1 MSKDKGYIID
11 ITAIRKQNKEI
22 DESPAANVIRNA
34 IIANG
39 IETVAFN
46 NTSRIGLQNNFS
58 NEIKSGKITSQEKS
72 GRCWMFAGLN
82 LFRRKTADALNVD
95 DFEFSQNYPM
105 FFDKLEKANY
115 FLEAILKTLDEEIYS
130 RILMWLLQD
139 PLQDGGQ
146 WDMFVNLVNKY
157 GAIPK
162 SVMPETYHSSNS
174 AVMNQLLTSQLRV
187 WASELREAYSKGTEI
202 TKLRDRKQ
210 ELLFEFYRILSY
222 FLGEPPDFFSYDYRD
237 KNEQR
242 QSTNRITPVE
252 FYKKY
257 VDIKLEDYISLIH
270 APTPDK
276 PFGRTYTVKFLGN
289 VFEGK
294 KVLYL
299 NTSLEI
305 LKQCTIRQLKA
316 EEPVWFGCDIR
327 LQTERKKGLM
337 DSKVFLFD
345 HSLETNLQLDKS
357 NRLLYGDSLL
367 THAMVFTGVHLEK
380 GKPVRWKVEN
390 SWGEERGEKGYFI
403 MSDSWFD
410 EYNYQVVIN
419 RKYLT
424 SELIEQLNQEP
435 IVLPPWDPM
444 GSLAVSL

>member
-1 MSKDKGYIID
+1 MSNDDGYIID
-11 ITAIRKQNKEI
+11 IAAIRKHNTKIE
-22 DESPAANVIRNA
+22 ESPAANVIKNA

-46 NTSRIGLQNNFS
+46 NTSRIGLQNSFS

-82 LFRRKTADALNVD
+82 LFRRKIAGSLNVE

-105 FFDKLEKANY
+105 FFDKFEKANY
-115 FLEAILKTLDEEIYS
+115 LLEAILRTLNEDIYS

-202 TKLRDRKQ
+202 AKLRKRKQ

-222 FLGEPPDFFSYDYRD
+222 FLGEPPDSFSYDYRD
-237 KNEQR
+237 KDEQR
-242 QSTNRITPVE
+242 QSINRITPVE
-252 FYKKY
+252 FFKKY
-257 VDIKLEDYISLIH
+257 VGINLEDYISLIH

-276 PFGRTYTVKFLGN
+276 PFGRTYTVEFLGN

-316 EEPVWFGCDIR
+316 GEPVWFGCDIR

-367 THAMVFTGVHLEK
+367 THAMVFTGVHLEG

-419 RKYLT
+419 KKYLS

-435 IVLPPWDPM
+435 VVLPPWDPM
-444 GSLAVSL
+444 GSLALSE